1 MKSHLLMVAA
11 VGLVLILVACG
22 GGGESD
28 TPDTATFDYTQQD
41 ATRVSTSTD
50 PEVVLPNIVSAMNA
64 SGSWRVEAQL
74 MVKDVT
80 DDGEQSLVT
89 NISAARSG
97 PGRNIVVTN
106 SSATTGSISGST
118 SAENRVVDGTR
129 YRRDP
134 NSGEWTVSDTGD
146 AAPGLT
152 IDADVVGQIE
162 ASMAT
167 VAIMELDGEQLF
179 HVTGTVPGV
188 DAAEVV
194 EVFAGV
200 DDNLV
205 RKILLTGSAPG
216 SNFGGLLAISA
227 RLLPQTVEAHYLE
240 YGRPIVIHVPPDI
253 EKDGVAETQTYLSTI
268 NPFSMDIPGDMSQAT
283 RTELIGDRFN
293 GSGGEVLFIT
303 EEYLDVETVYVGELA
318 GKVPD
323 VETYARRFEIDLE
336 KDDAYDVVSNEVFTT
351 DSGLDARILRFSESD
366 GAIQWSHLSF
376 FLGDDLGFGAT
387 FGAFSARYEE
397 IEESIVET
405 FRTFAILE

>member
-1 MKSHLLMVAA
+1 MVAA
-11 VGLVLILVACG
+11 AGLVLILAACG

-28 TPDTATFDYTQQD
+28 SPATATSDFAQQD
-41 ATRVSTSTD
+41 ATRVPPSTD
-50 PEVVLPNIVSAMNA
+50 PEIVLPTIVSAMNA
-64 SGSWRVEAQL
+64 AGSWRVEAQL
-74 MVKDVT
+74 MVQDVT

-97 PGRNIVVTN
+97 PEENIVVTH

-118 SAENRVVDGTR
+118 SAENRVVDGAR

-162 ASMAT
+162 VSTAT
-167 VAIMELDGEQLF
+167 VTITELDGEQVL

-188 DAAEVV
+188 DAAEAV

-205 RKILLTGSAPG
+205 RKILLTGRAPG
-216 SNFGGLLAISA
+216 SNFGGLLSISE

-240 YGRPIVIHVPPDI
+240 YGRPILVHIPPDI
-253 EKDGVAETQTYLSTI
+253 DEDGVAETQTYLSTI
-268 NPFSMDIPGDMSQAT
+268 NPFSMDIPGDMSQST

-293 GSGGEVLFIT
+293 GSGGEVLFII

-318 GKVPD
+318 GKTPD
-323 VETYARRFEIDLE
+323 VETYARRFEIELE
-336 KDDAYDVVSNEVFTT
+336 KSDAYDVVSNEAFTT
-351 DSGLDARILRFSESD
+351 DSGLKARILRFSESD
-366 GAIQWSHLSF
+366 GAVQWSHLSYF
-376 FLGDDLGFGAT
+376 HGDELGFGAT
-387 FGAFSARYEE
+387 YGGFSARYEE
-397 IEESIVET
+397 IEESILEA
-405 FRTFAILE
+405 FRTFVILE